1 MRPRREALARAVD
14 SIIEGSGGLDWGLM
28 TIELDNDRD
37 RELLRHIRLLAQI
50 SEVQRAEAGALDEA
64 ALRARARAIVSVLPF
79 DEQATRRLE
88 GAQSATASMDLSERV
103 TAGRWGRLELLELVG
118 KGTFGDVYRARDSQ
132 LQREVAV
139 KLLHVRRP
147 HDGLVER
154 MLHEAR
160 ALARVQHPNVVV
172 VHDAEERDGRVGL
185 CMEFVRGRTLE
196 QLLLAEGPRGAREA
210 AVIGQELCQ
219 ALAAVHAVGLVHR
232 DVKAQNVMREDGGR
246 VVLMDFGAG
255 LQLSDGQSRAGS
267 VTGTPLYLAPE
278 VLEHGETS
286 VQSDIYSLGV
296 LLYHLVTNDYPVHG
310 QTPAELIDAHKQGRV
325 RHLRDVAPALPA
337 WFVRAIER
345 AIAPNPRDRFRTAG
359 EFEAALSGRA
369 SIKAW
374 PVLLA
379 VGLTLAAAA
388 VVQQVWSRLSA
399 PANSTPLVAI
409 LPLSAGLG
417 VSDAVAAAVTDEI
430 YQGLAMVDTLRV
442 ISSFSAEKAKR
453 DQTSMSSVADALKA
467 STVIDGTVSE
477 VEGQLEVNLRVFEAG
492 SDTPVSAQTFL
503 AAKAGFGSLRRDT
516 ALSIANVMKV
526 AVSPRILA
534 QLARSPTL
542 NTQAY
547 DAFTLGRQL
556 HERAGLTDFERAKA
570 AYEETITLA
579 PSFAPAYGALARLY
593 VDISDGGRSSWAAN
607 MELAKANALKAIN
620 LDAGLA
626 EAHVVLGQVAF
637 QLDWN
642 WSLAESAYQR
652 SIAFGPS
659 YDWARQC
666 YSHFLAARGR
676 LDQAFDELEE
686 ARRLNPLSDTN
697 DLELV
702 PLLQYARRFPE
713 AETLT
718 RAAQGRDPNAF
729 QTYTQFGRI
738 FAATGRFDAAIEQF
752 QKLRESAMGGNPYID
767 AEIASAHAAAGR
779 TVEAE
784 AILDRL
790 TIRARSEEVP
800 PELFALI
807 YTRLGRFDDAF
818 LQLDEAIRLKSRRIL
833 FLKVDPRWDPLRSDP
848 RFDASLRNLGL

>member
-1 MRPRREALARAVD
+1 MRPGREALARAVD
-14 SIIEGSGGLDWGLM
+14 SVVEGTGGLDWDLL

-50 SEVQRAEAGALDEA
+50 SDVQRAEAGALDEA

-79 DEQATRRLE
+79 DEAPTRRDS
-88 GAQSATASMDLSERV
+88 AHAATASMDLGERAV
-103 TAGRWGRLELLELVG
+103 AERWGRLELLELVG
-118 KGTFGDVYRARDSQ
+118 KGTFGDVYRARDAQ

-139 KLLHVRRP
+139 KLLHVRRS
-147 HDGLVER
+147 HDGLVDR

-160 ALARVQHPNVVV
+160 ALARVKHPNVVV

-219 ALAAVHAVGLVHR
+219 ALAAVHAAGLVHR
-232 DVKAQNVMREDGGR
+232 DVKAQNVMRENGGR

-310 QTPAELIDAHKQGRV
+310 QTPAELIEAHKQGRV
-325 RHLRDVAPALPA
+325 RHLRDVAPTLPA
-337 WFVRAIER
+337 WFVRVIER

-359 EFEAALSGRA
+359 EFEAALAGRT
-369 SIKAW
+369 SLKVW

-379 VGLTLAAAA
+379 IGLTLAAAA

-399 PANSTPLVAI
+399 PASSTPLVVL
-409 LPLSAGLG
+409 LPLNAGLG
-417 VSDAVAAAVTDEI
+417 VSDPVAAAVTEEI
-430 YQGLAMVDTLRV
+430 YQGLAMVDTLKV
-442 ISSFSAEKAKR
+442 ISPFSAAKAKR
-453 DQTSMSSVADALKA
+453 EQGSISKVADALQA
-467 STVIDGTVSE
+467 STVVDGTVSE
-477 VEGQLEVNLRVFEAG
+477 AEGQLAVNLRVFEAG
-492 SDTPVSAQTFL
+492 SDAPVSAQTFL
-503 AAKAGFGSLRRDT
+503 VTKSGFGSLRRDT
-516 ALSIANVMKV
+516 ALSIANVIKV
-526 AVSPRILA
+526 AVSARILT
-534 QLARSPTL
+534 QLSSSPTL
-542 NTQAY
+542 STQAY
-547 DAFTLGRQL
+547 NAFALGRRL
-556 HERAGLTDFERAKA
+556 HERGGLTDFEDARA

-579 PSFAPAYGALARLY
+579 PSFAPVYGALARLF
-593 VDISDGGRSSWAAN
+593 VDFADEGHSSWAAN
-607 MELAKANALKAIN
+607 MDLARANALKAIT

-637 QLDWN
+637 QRDWN
-642 WSLAESAYQR
+642 WPSAESAYQR

-659 YDWARQC
+659 YDVARQS
-666 YSHFLAARGR
+666 YSYFLAARGR
-676 LDQAFDELEE
+676 IDRALDELEE
-686 ARRLNPLSDTN
+686 ARRLNPLSETN

-713 AETLT
+713 AEILT
-718 RAAQGRDPNAF
+718 RAAQGRDPNVF
-729 QTYTQFGRI
+729 QSYVQLGRI
-738 FAATGRFDAAIEQF
+738 FAATGRFDEAIEQF
-752 QKLRESAMGGNPYID
+752 QKLRDSSLGTNPYVD
-767 AEIASAHAAAGR
+767 AEIASAHAAAKRVG
-779 TVEAE
+779 EAQ
-784 AILDRL
+784 AILDSL
-790 TIRARSEEVP
+790 TTRSNSEEVP

-807 YTRLGRFDDAF
+807 FARLGRVDDAF
-818 LQLDEAIRLKSRRIL
+818 FQLDEAFRLKSRRIL
-833 FLKVDPRWDPLRSDP
+833 FLKVDPRWDPLRGDP
-848 RFDASLRNLGL
+848 RFQALVERLGL